1 MASYT
6 PRHSRHPSLDL
17 SQTTSYSPSRERR
30 QSKASSFADRPGT
43 PLRNGFASSDMDL
56 GMMNGDGG
64 GNGLGNL
71 ADELAGLDDD
81 YDDYDDYDEDVPEGE
96 YDDDNELQK
105 SQITTR
111 GNSPHKTPGTNFEDT
126 DDTDLDQKGGQQVRD
141 SGVDIEHS
149 PSRGSSLPHRLRNNS
164 LGVPSPSG
172 KHGHR
177 RKGSA
182 YDGSEYGS
190 ESDLDNGGMPPRL
203 IEKMDEVES
212 LARRGTEKTGGP
224 LDGTFQRVTE
234 GLRDLGS
241 QAGVEGGATRLITA
255 HSAVTTHLSHQN
267 RQMHN
272 LSFPLLSPL
281 VAPPD
286 PEAIEELLPML
297 ISLSELMPR
306 PSTTALQSLSSLH
319 SLTTD
324 LVNTLNYLSDTIHMS
339 RQTTNIA
346 TRRLKSAKDLVAEI
360 KHDEELREEGERWL
374 AKGKWGE
381 RLERRECANVCG
393 EVVGG
398 FEKVC
403 EGWRERLVELARAE
417 EMGQA

>member
-1 MASYT
+1 
-6 PRHSRHPSLDL
+6 
-17 SQTTSYSPSRERR
+17 
-30 QSKASSFADRPGT
+30 
-43 PLRNGFASSDMDL
+43 
-56 GMMNGDGG
+56 MNGDGG

-141 SGVDIEHS
+141 SGVDVEHS

-241 QAGVEGGATRLITA
+241 QAGVEGGATRYFLPNHPPTWIFSNA
-255 HSAVTTHLSHQN
+255 NNALFHQVNN
-267 RQMHN
+267 RPLGRDNSPEPSKQTN
-272 LSFPLLSPL
+272 AQPLLPTL
-281 VAPPD
+281 VAPGSTTRSGGYRRAVADAHQSFGTHAPAFDNRSPVIILASQPD
-286 PEAIEELLPML
+286 DGSGEYAQ
-297 ISLSELMPR
+297 LSER
-306 PSTTALQSLSSLH
+306 HDSHVKANHQYCH
-319 SLTTD
+319 KK
-324 LVNTLNYLSDTIHMS
+324 VKVGKRS
-339 RQTTNIA
+339 R
-346 TRRLKSAKDLVAEI
+346 
-360 KHDEELREEGERWL
+360 
-374 AKGKWGE
+374 
-381 RLERRECANVCG
+381 
-393 EVVGG
+393 GG
-398 FEKVC
+398 D
-403 EGWRERLVELARAE
+403 
-417 EMGQA
+417 QA